1 MIDSLELQCCGEVG
15 MFQVQFQIIIFSS
28 LSSHVLSS
36 VYDLLGQFF
45 GMYKHTSRFHHL
57 KLIVE
62 FFFL

>member
-1 MIDSLELQCCGEVG
+1 